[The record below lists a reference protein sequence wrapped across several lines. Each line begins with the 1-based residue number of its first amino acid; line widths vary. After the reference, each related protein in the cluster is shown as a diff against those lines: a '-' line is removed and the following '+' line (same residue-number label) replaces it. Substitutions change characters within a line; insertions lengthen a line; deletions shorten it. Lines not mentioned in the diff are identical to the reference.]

1 MRAKITALS
10 LAFVL
15 GGFAGSA
22 MAGEGCAYSGH
33 EAKKNDFETPP
44 PAAAAPV
51 KPKKQG

>member
-1 MRAKITALS
+1 MRATVTALS

-15 GGFAGSA
+15 GGFAA
-22 MAGEGCAYSGH
+22 PAVAGEGCSYSGH

-44 PAAAAPV
+44 PAAAAAT